1 MKPMTLSLVPT
12 LAALL
17 LFAVEVAPS
26 EAGYKGNCDHW
37 KKAAY
42 SHRKRGD
49 ERGYD
54 AAIARYYEC
63 HAERIHAKKMKDLE
77 KTHGEQAA
85 KDVLLGVGIDIIGVG
100 QGSRKKGHGGGGG
113 GKKH

>member
-1 MKPMTLSLVPT
+1 MKPMTLSLVPS

-17 LFAVEVAPS
+17 LFAVQVAPS

-54 AAIARYYEC
+54 AAMARYYEC
-63 HAERIHAKKMKDLE
+63 HAERIHAKKMQDLE

-100 QGSRKKGHGGGGG
+100 QGSRKGHGGGGS
-113 GKKH
+113 KKH